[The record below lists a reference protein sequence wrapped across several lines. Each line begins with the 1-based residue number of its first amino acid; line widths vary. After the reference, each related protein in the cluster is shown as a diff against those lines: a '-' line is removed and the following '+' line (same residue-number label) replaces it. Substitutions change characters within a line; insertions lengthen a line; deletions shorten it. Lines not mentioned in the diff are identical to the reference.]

1 MLYKILEM
9 PFAFFSNVRKYDGDA
24 GFICPTVVSSVLMP
38 WRFPG
43 TCIAVG
49 SVWMRAL
56 SAEYLR
62 WAYSLDFSKVS
73 RDISSCDLPSEV
85 ESSFSSGEEIIQV
98 YVSDHRCL
106 QKISLT
112 VIAVGVI
119 PYVHVPRN
127 AHQYRVNVDGAE
139 QGGEQYA
146 AVHAV
151 DLRRSQSVFQRPYT
165 LGIDYVAR

>member
-1 MLYKILEM
+1 M
-9 PFAFFSNVRKYDGDA
+9 DA
-24 GFICPTVVSSVLMP
+24 C
-38 WRFPG
+38 
-43 TCIAVG
+43 AVG
-49 SVWMRAL
+49 RVFTMGILFGFLESEPRHFF
-56 SAEYLR
+56 LR
-62 WAYSLDFSKVS
+62 LAFGSGIQF
-73 RDISSCDLPSEV
+73 
-85 ESSFSSGEEIIQV
+85 FFGEEIIQV

-127 AHQYRVNVDGAE
+127 AHQYRVDVDGAE

-151 DLRRSQSVFQRPYT
+151 DLRRSQSVFQRPYA
-165 LGIDYVAR
+165 LGLDYVARQAAV